1 MAGGLMAQLTPVG
14 QAGSAE
20 KRSAP
25 QEQPDTTYY
34 NRYGLR
40 IGIDISKPVSQL
52 YRDGYRGLE
61 IAGDYRLRDKL
72 YLAAEIGNERLQD
85 TEELIDFDLYQYT
98 VTGSYIKLGV
108 DTNTY
113 VNWYGEQN
121 IISIGGRYAF
131 SSFRNTLNG
140 FRIFDNNRYFFPDG
154 FAQFSEQDQEFQ
166 NLTASWLEVVAG
178 FKAEVLPN
186 IYMGFTAR
194 LGFLVSNS
202 APDNFANLWIPG
214 FQKVTDG
221 SKFGVGYNY
230 TISYFIPIYKKQK
243 GSSVEDDEQPQ
254 RLEDPGQ

>member
-14 QAGSAE
+14 EASSTE
-20 KRSAP
+20 KNIPP
-25 QEQPDTTYY
+25 QKEPDTAYY

-40 IGIDISKPVSQL
+40 IGIDISKPISQL

-85 TEELIDFDLYQYT
+85 TEELTDFDLYQYT
-98 VTGSYIKLGV
+98 VTGSYVKLGV

-121 IISIGGRYAF
+121 IVSIGGRYAF
-131 SSFRNTLNG
+131 STFRNTLNG
-140 FRIFDNNRYFFPDG
+140 FRIFDNNRYFFPDE
-154 FAQFSEQDQEFQ
+154 FALFSEQDQEFQ

-202 APDNFANLWIPG
+202 SPDNFSNLWIPG

-243 GSSVEDDEQPQ
+243 GAAEVDDEEP
-254 RLEDPGQ
+254 RPLEGDRQ